1 MSTQLSDNVRNSSA
15 KAEILKRIAAA
26 QKQAGL
32 SSSVEIPREYQTT
45 GTLNAEELREMLIDR
60 LEDYKAAVHVTTEE
74 ELASTIAGIL
84 RDKGCR
90 SVVYAPGMDASLLD
104 SFDGEASPD
113 DASSDP
119 RQLDAVDAVVTES
132 HVTSAQTGTIVLES
146 GELCGRRALTL
157 VPDRHVCIVRADQ
170 IVYGVPE
177 MVSRINPERPATWIS
192 GPSATSDIELSRVE
206 GVHGPRD
213 LIVVIV
219 K

>member
-1 MSTQLSDNVRNSSA
+1 MTTA
-15 KAEILKRIAAA
+15 KEEILNRIAAA

-32 SSSVEIPREYQTT
+32 PDHVEIPREYQKE
-45 GTLNAEELREMLIDR
+45 GTLNEDELREMLVDR
-60 LEDYKAAVHVTTEE
+60 LEDYKADVHVTDESG
-74 ELASTIAGIL
+74 LNSTLVGIL
-84 RDKGCR
+84 KERGC
-90 SVVYAPGMDASLLD
+90 SNVVYAPGMDAGLLAG
-104 SFDGEASPD
+104 FEGTITPD
-113 DASSDP
+113 DNAKDP
-119 RQLDAVDAVVTES
+119 RELDAVDAVVTES

-146 GELCGRRALTL
+146 NETCGRRALTL
-157 VPDRHVCIVRADQ
+157 VPDRHVCIVRKDQ

-177 MVSRINPERPATWIS
+177 MVSRMNPERPATWIS

>member
-1 MSTQLSDNVRNSSA
+1 MTTA
-15 KAEILKRIAAA
+15 KEEILNRISAA

-32 SSSVEIPREYQTT
+32 PDHVDIPREYQKE
-45 GTLNAEELREMLIDR
+45 GTLNEDELREMLVDR
-60 LEDYKAAVHVTTEE
+60 LEDYKADVHITDESG
-74 ELASTIAGIL
+74 LNSTLVGIL
-84 RDKGCR
+84 KERGC
-90 SVVYAPGMDASLLD
+90 STVIYAPGMDAGLLD
-104 SFDGEASPD
+104 GFEGTATPD
-113 DASSDP
+113 DNAKDP
-119 RQLDAVDAVVTES
+119 RELDAVDAVVTES

-146 GELCGRRALTL
+146 NETCGRRALTL
-157 VPDRHVCIVRADQ
+157 VPDRHVCIVRKDQ

-177 MVSRINPERPATWIS
+177 MVSRMNPERPATWIS

>member
-1 MSTQLSDNVRNSSA
+1 MTTA
-15 KAEILKRIAAA
+15 KEEILNRISAA

-32 SSSVEIPREYQTT
+32 PDHVDIPREYQKE
-45 GTLNAEELREMLIDR
+45 GTLNEDELREMLVDR
-60 LEDYKAAVHVTTEE
+60 LEDYKADVHVTDESG
-74 ELASTIAGIL
+74 LNSTLVDIL
-84 RDKGCR
+84 KERGC
-90 SVVYAPGMDASLLD
+90 STVVYAPGMDSGLLD
-104 SFDGEASPD
+104 GFEGTTTPD
-113 DASSDP
+113 DNAKDP
-119 RQLDAVDAVVTES
+119 RELDAVDAVVTES

-146 GELCGRRALTL
+146 NETCGRRALTL
-157 VPDRHVCIVRADQ
+157 VPDRHVCIVRKDQ

-177 MVSRINPERPATWIS
+177 MVSRMNPERPATWIS

>member
-1 MSTQLSDNVRNSSA
+1 MTTA
-15 KAEILKRIAAA
+15 KEEILNRIAAA

-32 SSSVEIPREYQTT
+32 PDHVDIPREYQKE
-45 GTLNAEELREMLIDR
+45 GTLNSDELREMLVDR
-60 LEDYKAAVHVTTEE
+60 LEDYKADVHVTEE
-74 ELASTIAGIL
+74 SGLNSTLVDIL
-84 RDKGCR
+84 KERGC
-90 SVVYAPGMDASLLD
+90 SNVVYAPGMDAGLLAG
-104 SFDGEASPD
+104 FEGTITPD
-113 DASSDP
+113 DNAKDP
-119 RQLDAVDAVVTES
+119 RELDAVDAVVTES

-146 GELCGRRALTL
+146 NETCGRRALTL
-157 VPDRHVCIVRADQ
+157 VPDRHVCIVRKDQ

-177 MVSRINPERPATWIS
+177 MVSRMNPERPATWIS

>member
-1 MSTQLSDNVRNSSA
+1 MTTA
-15 KAEILKRIAAA
+15 KEEILNRISAA

-32 SSSVEIPREYQTT
+32 PDHVDIPREYQKE
-45 GTLNAEELREMLIDR
+45 GTLNEDELREMLVDR
-60 LEDYKAAVHVTTEE
+60 LEDYKADVHVTDESG
-74 ELASTIAGIL
+74 LNSTLVDIL
-84 RDKGCR
+84 KERGC
-90 SVVYAPGMDASLLD
+90 SNVVYAPGMDAGLLD
-104 SFDGEASPD
+104 GSEGTTTPD
-113 DASSDP
+113 DNAKDP
-119 RQLDAVDAVVTES
+119 RELDAVDAVVTES

-146 GELCGRRALTL
+146 NETCGRRALTL
-157 VPDRHVCIVRADQ
+157 VPDRHVCIVRKDQ

-177 MVSRINPERPATWIS
+177 MVSRMNPERPATWIS

>member
-1 MSTQLSDNVRNSSA
+1 MTTA
-15 KAEILKRIAAA
+15 KEEILNRIAAA

-32 SSSVEIPREYQTT
+32 PDHVEIPREYQKE
-45 GTLNAEELREMLIDR
+45 GTLNEDELREMLVDR
-60 LEDYKAAVHVTTEE
+60 LEDYKADVHVTDESG
-74 ELASTIAGIL
+74 LNSTLVGIL
-84 RDKGCR
+84 KERGC
-90 SVVYAPGMDASLLD
+90 SNVVYAPGMDAGLLAGFEGTITPED
-104 SFDGEASPD
+104 NAK
-113 DASSDP
+113 DP
-119 RQLDAVDAVVTES
+119 RELDAVDAVVTES

-146 GELCGRRALTL
+146 NETCGRRALTL
-157 VPDRHVCIVRADQ
+157 VPDRHVCIVRKDQ

>member
-1 MSTQLSDNVRNSSA
+1 MTTA
-15 KAEILKRIAAA
+15 KEEILNRISAA

-32 SSSVEIPREYQTT
+32 PEHVNIPREYQKE
-45 GTLNAEELREMLIDR
+45 GTLNEDELREMLVDR
-60 LEDYKAAVHVTTEE
+60 LADYKADVHVTDESG
-74 ELASTIAGIL
+74 LNSTLVDIL
-84 RDKGCR
+84 KERGC
-90 SVVYAPGMDASLLD
+90 SNVVYAPGMDAGLLD
-104 SFDGEASPD
+104 GFDGTTTPD
-113 DASSDP
+113 DNAKDP
-119 RQLDAVDAVVTES
+119 RELDAVDAVVTES

-146 GELCGRRALTL
+146 NETCGRRALTL
-157 VPDRHVCIVRADQ
+157 VPDRHVCIVRKDQ

-177 MVSRINPERPATWIS
+177 MVSRMNPERPATWIS

>member
-1 MSTQLSDNVRNSSA
+1 MTTA
-15 KAEILKRIAAA
+15 KEEILNRISAA

-32 SSSVEIPREYQTT
+32 PDHVDIPREYQKE
-45 GTLNAEELREMLIDR
+45 GTLNEDELREMLVDR
-60 LEDYKAAVHVTTEE
+60 LEDYKADVHITDESG
-74 ELASTIAGIL
+74 LNSTLVGIL
-84 RDKGCR
+84 KERGC
-90 SVVYAPGMDASLLD
+90 STVVYAPGIDAGLLD
-104 SFDGEASPD
+104 GFEGTATPD
-113 DASSDP
+113 DNAKDP
-119 RQLDAVDAVVTES
+119 RELDAVDAVVTES

-146 GELCGRRALTL
+146 NETCGRRALTL
-157 VPDRHVCIVRADQ
+157 VPDRHVCIVRKDQ

-177 MVSRINPERPATWIS
+177 MVSRMNPERPATWIS

>member
-1 MSTQLSDNVRNSSA
+1 MTTA
-15 KAEILKRIAAA
+15 KEEILNRIAAA

-32 SSSVEIPREYQTT
+32 PDHVDIPREYQKE
-45 GTLNAEELREMLIDR
+45 GTLNEEELREMLVDR
-60 LEDYKAAVHVTTEE
+60 LEDYKADVHVTDESG
-74 ELASTIAGIL
+74 LNSTLVDIL
-84 RDKGCR
+84 KERGC
-90 SVVYAPGMDASLLD
+90 SNVVYAPGMDAGLLD
-104 SFDGEASPD
+104 GFEGTITPD
-113 DASSDP
+113 DNAKDP
-119 RQLDAVDAVVTES
+119 RELDAVDAVVTES

-146 GELCGRRALTL
+146 NETCGHRALTL
-157 VPDRHVCIVRADQ
+157 VPDRHVCIVRKNQ

-177 MVSRINPERPATWIS
+177 MVSRMNPERPATWIS

>member
-1 MSTQLSDNVRNSSA
+1 MTTA
-15 KAEILKRIAAA
+15 KEEILNRIAAA

-32 SSSVEIPREYQTT
+32 PDHVDIPREYQKE
-45 GTLNAEELREMLIDR
+45 GTLNEDELREMLVGR
-60 LEDYKAAVHVTTEE
+60 LEDYKADVHITDESGLNSMLVD
-74 ELASTIAGIL
+74 IL
-84 RDKGCR
+84 KERGC
-90 SVVYAPGMDASLLD
+90 SNVVYAPGMDAGLLD
-104 SFDGEASPD
+104 GFEGTITPD
-113 DASSDP
+113 DNAKDP
-119 RQLDAVDAVVTES
+119 RELDAVDAVVTES

-146 GELCGRRALTL
+146 NETCGRRALTL
-157 VPDRHVCIVRADQ
+157 VPDRHVCIVRKDQ

-177 MVSRINPERPATWIS
+177 MVSRMNPERPATWIS

>member
-1 MSTQLSDNVRNSSA
+1 MTTA
-15 KAEILKRIAAA
+15 KEEILNRISAA

-32 SSSVEIPREYQTT
+32 PDHVDIPREYQKE
-45 GTLNAEELREMLIDR
+45 GTLNEDELREMLVDR
-60 LEDYKAAVHVTTEE
+60 LEDYKADVHVTDESG
-74 ELASTIAGIL
+74 LSSTLVAIL
-84 RDKGCR
+84 KECGC
-90 SVVYAPGMDASLLD
+90 SNVVYAPGMDAGLLD
-104 SFDGEASPD
+104 GFEGTATPD
-113 DASSDP
+113 DNAKDP
-119 RQLDAVDAVVTES
+119 RELDAVDAVVTES

-146 GELCGRRALTL
+146 NETCGRRALTL
-157 VPDRHVCIVRADQ
+157 VPDRHVCIVRKDQ

-177 MVSRINPERPATWIS
+177 MVSRMNPERPATWIS

>member
-1 MSTQLSDNVRNSSA
+1 MTTA
-15 KAEILKRIAAA
+15 KEEILNRISAA

-32 SSSVEIPREYQTT
+32 PDHVDIPREYQKE
-45 GTLNAEELREMLIDR
+45 GTLNEDELREMLVDR
-60 LEDYKAAVHVTTEE
+60 LEDYKADVHVTDESG
-74 ELASTIAGIL
+74 LNSTLVDIL
-84 RDKGCR
+84 KERGC
-90 SVVYAPGMDASLLD
+90 STVVYAPGMDAGLLD
-104 SFDGEASPD
+104 GFEGTTTPD
-113 DASSDP
+113 DNAKDP
-119 RQLDAVDAVVTES
+119 RELDAVDAVVTES

-146 GELCGRRALTL
+146 NETCGRRALTL
-157 VPDRHVCIVRADQ
+157 VPDRHVCIVRKDQ

-177 MVSRINPERPATWIS
+177 MVSRMNPERPATWIS

>member
-1 MSTQLSDNVRNSSA
+1 MTTA
-15 KAEILKRIAAA
+15 KEEILNHIAAA

-32 SSSVEIPREYQTT
+32 PDHVDIPREYQKE
-45 GTLNAEELREMLIDR
+45 GTLNEDELREMLVGR
-60 LEDYKAAVHVTTEE
+60 LEDYKADVHITDESG
-74 ELASTIAGIL
+74 LNSTLVDIL
-84 RDKGCR
+84 KERGC
-90 SVVYAPGMDASLLD
+90 SNVVYAPGMDAGLLD
-104 SFDGEASPD
+104 GFEGTITPD
-113 DASSDP
+113 DNAKDP
-119 RQLDAVDAVVTES
+119 RELDAVDAVVTES

-146 GELCGRRALTL
+146 NETCGRRALTL
-157 VPDRHVCIVRADQ
+157 VPDRHVCIVRKDQ